1 MGLSVA
7 KDELYYIYVL
17 RVEEN
22 GWYVVAPE
30 EPPESV

>member
-17 RVEEN
+17 RVEGGLNSE
-22 GWYVVAPE
+22 VQHPHLR
-30 EPPESV
+30 